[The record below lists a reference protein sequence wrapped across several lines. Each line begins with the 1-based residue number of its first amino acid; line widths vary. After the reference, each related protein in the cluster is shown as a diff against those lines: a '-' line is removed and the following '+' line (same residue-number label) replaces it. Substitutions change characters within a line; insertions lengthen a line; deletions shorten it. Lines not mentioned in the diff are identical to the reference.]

1 MPLAI
6 GYVLRGESDFAGE
19 NVLIAAA
26 PPSPPARRAQGRA
39 VLAKTVEPAPP
50 APFLSTDAVPDL
62 WTGRPLIIGAM
73 TETPGGTA
81 TQLHTIARVRAYS
94 WIAFEKREG

>member
-26 PPSPPARRAQGRA
+26 RHRTSFARPRPANCWPRLR
-39 VLAKTVEPAPP
+39 
-50 APFLSTDAVPDL
+50 S
-62 WTGRPLIIGAM
+62 GAS
-73 TETPGGTA
+73 GTA
-81 TQLHTIARVRAYS
+81 GRGDHKAVGFSRLHSITSSARAS
-94 WIAFEKREG
+94 SAGGISAQSLCI

>member
-39 VLAKTVEPAPP
+39 VVGEDG
-50 APFLSTDAVPDL
+50 S
-62 WTGRPLIIGAM
+62 
-73 TETPGGTA
+73 
-81 TQLHTIARVRAYS
+81 ARAARNIS
-94 WIAFEKREG
+94 GH